1 MRKLIIA
8 PLLQSYA
15 ALCFQSSRDLMK
27 LGEELLQRVMREIR
41 KSSVSPDALSVKSG
55 RPRLLAALASLHR
68 GLITKQL
75 QLSIYQ
81 SKKDAPRS
89 PESSALMVLLL
100 FSYLNIHSVVR

>member
-1 MRKLIIA
+1 
-8 PLLQSYA
+8 
-15 ALCFQSSRDLMK
+15 MK

-41 KSSVSPDALSVKSG
+41 KSSVSLNALSEKSG

-68 GLITKQL
+68 GLISKQL

-89 PESSALMVLLL
+89 PESSALMVLLFTRSL
-100 FSYLNIHSVVR
+100 SLILTFAA